1 MHPAREKEVVMRPE
15 DVVIAHG
22 MDVHSSNDEK
32 IGTVSHVWPT
42 VEDTASGISTTGV
55 FQLDHGGVLGI
66 GAQHLYVPYVA
77 VDACVAGE
85 RVTLSCS
92 TAECTARY
100 SQPPALLRGGDS
112 SA

>member
-1 MHPAREKEVVMRPE
+1 MRPE
-15 DVVIAHG
+15 DVVISHG
-22 MDVHSSNDEK
+22 MEVWSANGEK

-55 FQLDHGGVLGI
+55 FQVDHGGILGI
-66 GAQHLYVPYVA
+66 GAHHLYVPYVA
-77 VDACVAGE
+77 VHECVAGE

-92 TAECTARY
+92 TAECAERY
-100 SQPPALLRGGDS
+100 AQRPAFLQGGAS